1 MSRSARIPLHRHR
14 DGGLRPARPLRAAAG
29 VLVALTLGLGAL
41 VAVPGSAGAATA
53 GAEVIV
59 SPGTTKALASGGS
72 RTPYGVVLPTGAA
85 CPGDTAHD
93 GYLVYSYLV
102 PESTSPTD
110 VSFKRGIPSRWYGYV
125 ADGAYFGAV
134 NTAEGTGQ
142 VVGLPDEFV
151 WTRLTPAEILPSGAH
166 TATWN
171 GGIACATSGGVVT
184 DYWNSRIVFT
194 ADASD
199 PGGFT
204 WKVVDQGEVPGSTP
218 VGLWIGVALLVLAA
232 GAAAYALSL
241 RRRRPKQPT
250 GGDGPTA
257 GGSGG
262 DGGPGPVDGGGA
274 GAGEPTAVGAAD
286 R

>member
-1 MSRSARIPLHRHR
+1 MDGAASMGRRARALALLA
-14 DGGLRPARPLRAAAG
+14 GTALCLATLAG
-29 VLVALTLGLGAL
+29 VGGV
-41 VAVPGSAGAATA
+41 AGAVTP

-59 SPGTTKALASGGS
+59 HPGTTKPLASGGS
-72 RTPYGVVLPTGAA
+72 RTPYGVVLPPGAA

-102 PESTSPTD
+102 PGTASPTD
-110 VSFKRGIPSRWYGYV
+110 VNFKRGIPNRWYGYI
-125 ADGAYFGAV
+125 AAGSYFGAV
-134 NTAEGTGQ
+134 NTAESTGQ
-142 VVGLPDEFV
+142 VVGLPYDFV
-151 WTRLTPAEILPSGAH
+151 WTRLTPGDLFAAGAH

-171 GGIACATSGGVVT
+171 GGIACATSRGVVT

-204 WKVVDQGEVPGSTP
+204 WKVVDQGAVPSSQP
-218 VGLWIGVALLVLAA
+218 VGLWIGVGLLVVAA

-241 RRRRPKQPT
+241 RRRRSTGST
-250 GGDGPTA
+250 GGDGPPD
-257 GGSGG
+257 GGSG
-262 DGGPGPVDGGGA
+262 PGADPSPAAGGGTETS
-274 GAGEPTAVGAAD
+274 EPTPVGAAE